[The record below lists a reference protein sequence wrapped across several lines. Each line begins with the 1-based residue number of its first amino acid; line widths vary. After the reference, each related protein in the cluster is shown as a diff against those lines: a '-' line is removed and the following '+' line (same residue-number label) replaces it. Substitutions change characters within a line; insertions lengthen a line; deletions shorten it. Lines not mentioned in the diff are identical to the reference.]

1 MIGVL
6 TRSIQLKD
14 LVLELTLR
22 ELRGRYVGSTMG
34 LFWSVIHP
42 LITLTIWTF
51 VFSYILNIKFSSE
64 GGIKDFALYL
74 FCGMVPFLAFQETV
88 QNCTTSITNHA
99 PVVKNLVF
107 ASKTIQVSI
116 ALAALIGQLIG
127 LGILTLAIIVLR
139 GEFPIYLPLV
149 LPLAVILMF
158 FSLGIGFIASTFH
171 VFFRDTAQLVGVMLM
186 MWLYATPIFYPAHI
200 LPSHLQFLIYVNPL
214 AYVANVYRSIIL
226 LGKFPSPEG
235 FFIFLGISLGIFW
248 LGYRVYT
255 ANYPKFIDEL

>member
-14 LVLELTLR
+14 LILELTLR
-22 ELRGRYVGSTMG
+22 ELRGRYIGSTMG

-42 LITLTIWTF
+42 LLMLTIWTF
-51 VFSYILNIKFSSE
+51 VFSYILRIQFSTE
-64 GGIKDFALYL
+64 GGLQDFALYL
-74 FCGMVPFLAFQETV
+74 FCGMIPFLSFQETV
-88 QNCTTSITNHA
+88 QNCTTSITRYSA
-99 PVVKNLVF
+99 LVKNLVF
-107 ASKTIQVSI
+107 ASKTIQISV

-127 LGILTLAIIVLR
+127 LGILTVAIIVMR
-139 GEFPIYLPLV
+139 QEIPIYLPLV

-158 FSLGIGFIASTFH
+158 FSLGLGFITCTLH

-186 MWLYATPIFYPAHI
+186 IWLYGTPIFYPAHI
-200 LPSHLQFLIYVNPL
+200 LPPHLQFLIYVNPL

-226 LGKFPSPEG
+226 LGRFPSPES
-235 FFIFLGISLGIFW
+235 FLIFLGISVGMFW